1 MLCATFYVMA
11 DPFILKLALSF
22 IIGSLWIT
30 MGTVLAERYGTK
42 IGGLVAGLPSTILV
56 SLFFIAWTQ
65 SLETA
70 VAATTVV
77 PIVGGINCLFIIVY
91 IYLVRINFWLA
102 FAVALAVWFFLSLIL
117 VIIGFSN
124 FPFSVFAYICMLVF
138 SYWIAEHKL
147 AVRSETG
154 KRIQYT
160 TPIILSR
167 GVFSGLVIVLA
178 VVMTRVGGP
187 LIGGIFTMFPAMFIG
202 TLFIT
207 YFTHGASFSAAV
219 MKASILGAI
228 SVVVYGASVRYTY
241 MPLGLAAGT
250 FVSLLISFC
259 CSFLIHQF
267 MSRKTT

>member
-1 MLCATFYVMA
+1 MT

-22 IIGSLWIT
+22 IAGSLWIT
-30 MGTVLAERYGTK
+30 FGTVLAERYGTK

-65 SLETA
+65 SVETA
-70 VAATTVV
+70 TAATTVV
-77 PIVGGINCLFIIVY
+77 PIIGGINCLFIIVY

-102 FAVALAVWFFLSLIL
+102 LAGALAVWFFSSLVL
-117 VIIGFSN
+117 VIIRFNN
-124 FPFSVFAYICMLVF
+124 FPFSIFAYIFMLVF
-138 SYWIAEHKL
+138 SYWIAEHRL

-154 KRIQYT
+154 RKIQYT
-160 TPIILSR
+160 IPIILFR

-178 VVMTRVGGP
+178 VVMTKVGGP
-187 LIGGIFTMFPAMFIG
+187 LIGGMFAMFPAMFIG

-228 SVVVYGASVRYTY
+228 SVVVYGASVRYAY
-241 MPLGLAAGT
+241 VPLGLLAGT
-250 FVSLLISFC
+250 FVSLFISFC
-259 CSFLIHQF
+259 CYFLIHQF

>member
-1 MLCATFYVMA
+1 
-11 DPFILKLALSF
+11 
-22 IIGSLWIT
+22 
-30 MGTVLAERYGTK
+30 MGTILAERYGTK

-70 VAATTVV
+70 AAATTVV

-91 IYLVRINFWLA
+91 IYLIRINFWLA
-102 FAVALAVWFFLSLIL
+102 FAVALSVWFFSSLIL
-117 VIIGFSN
+117 VIIGFSS
-124 FPFSVFAYICMLVF
+124 FPFSVFAYICMLAF

-154 KRIQYT
+154 KRMQYT
-160 TPIILSR
+160 LPIILFR

-178 VVMTRVGGP
+178 VVMTKIGGP
-187 LIGGIFTMFPAMFIG
+187 LIGGTFTMFPAMFIG

-219 MKASILGAI
+219 MKSSILGAI

-241 MPLGLAAGT
+241 VPLGLAAGT